1 MMLNIDYKKN
11 ANELTDELIL
21 ELSKA
26 IAVIDDMNDL
36 LKYYY
41 EKLDW
46 EPEVMYTIEDGL
58 KKLGIGLATLVLDK
72 NELSKDKE
80 NTGE

>member
-26 IAVIDDMNDL
+26 IAVIDDMNDR

-72 NELSKDKE
+72 NELSKDEEK
-80 NTGE
+80 TGE

>member
-1 MMLNIDYKKN
+1 MLNIDYEKT

-26 IAVIDDMNDL
+26 IAKIDDMNDR

-72 NELSKDKE
+72 HELSKDEENSKKE
-80 NTGE
+80 